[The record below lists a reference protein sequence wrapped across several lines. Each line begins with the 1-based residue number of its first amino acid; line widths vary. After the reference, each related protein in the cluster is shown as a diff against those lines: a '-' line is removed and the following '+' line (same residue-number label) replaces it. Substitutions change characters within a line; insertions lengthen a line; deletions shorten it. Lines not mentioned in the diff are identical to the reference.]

1 MEYALLYEDYWDV
14 VKDDA
19 RYPQSLLEEQGDCN
33 DDGELIVTRK
43 APTSQEWAKIEDEQG
58 RWKNQNANVRALIM
72 QKCEEWPRD
81 VIEDV
86 DTAHEQWSKL
96 QELCQDS
103 GFASRHYTL
112 QELLCTSLTSCG
124 NSVDTYVMTIQ
135 AKANDL
141 KKMNAGIPE
150 WFIVSILL
158 SNLDGKYRN
167 YAQRVIRTIG
177 IDEPDLE
184 DIIDMLFREDRYRS
198 MRRT

>member
-1 MEYALLYEDYWDV
+1 V

-33 DDGELIVTRK
+33 DDGKPIVTRK
-43 APTSQEWAKIEDEQG
+43 APTSQEWAKIEDEQV
-58 RWKNQNANVRALIM
+58 RWKKQNAKVRALIM
-72 QKCEEWPRD
+72 HKCEEWPRD

-135 AKANDL
+135 AKAKDL

-150 WFIVSILL
+150 WFTVSILL
-158 SNLDGKYRN
+158 NNLDGKYRDF
-167 YAQRVIRTIG
+167 AHRIIMTLETR
-177 IDEPDLE
+177 EPDLG
-184 DIIDMLFREDRYRS
+184 DIIIMLFREDRSRS
-198 MRRT
+198 RRP